1 MKKIL
6 LIVFTCFYLVGCA
19 SNKLD
24 VSTTKLTYVPLSA
37 DLTSP
42 CYLTAT
48 LPDPKEYAT
57 LSASKK
63 EYTLAS
69 YISDL
74 LLDWTVCSNKVKAI
88 VKEDKE
94 KQESFK

>member
-6 LIVFTCFYLVGCA
+6 LIIFTCFSFVGCA
-19 SNKLD
+19 SHKLD

-37 DLTSP
+37 DLTNL
-42 CYLTAT
+42 CYLTAK
-48 LPDPKEYAT
+48 LPDSKEYAS

-69 YISDL
+69 YSSDL

-94 KQESFK
+94 KQERFK